1 MWISDLLIRMEY
13 FIMLVQRTMVYP
25 DGVFHYFT
33 VSDGSIDETIEIE
46 ERGNYTL
53 AIRNNSG
60 KVIRV
65 SGFVKY

>member
-1 MWISDLLIRMEY
+1 
-13 FIMLVQRTMVYP
+13 MLVQRTMVYP